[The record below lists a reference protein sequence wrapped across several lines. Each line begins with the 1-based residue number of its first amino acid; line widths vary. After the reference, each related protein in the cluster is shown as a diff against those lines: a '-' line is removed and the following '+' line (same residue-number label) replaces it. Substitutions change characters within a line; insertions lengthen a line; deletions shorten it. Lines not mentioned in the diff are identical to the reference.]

1 MLYRSMSDTNKPF
14 VSVARKRGNELCYL
28 TRSSSSSSSVN
39 PCSFGDFYLL
49 FVQDFSFSSPVLSRG
64 RTQLVSG
71 KHCLGICFDSNVKL
85 PWLAPQ
91 RRSFSFSSHSH
102 AYLSSLPSQVWLF
115 LSPSFLLIRSVSTL
129 DISFVD
135 QFLCWSNPKFCRWK
149 HSFCTLK
156 VSIWN
161 LSVSNFPR

>member
-39 PCSFGDFYLL
+39 PCGFGDFDLF
-49 FVQDFSFSSPVLSRG
+49 FVQYFSLSSPVLSRG

-71 KHCLGICFDSNVKL
+71 KHCLGTCFDSNVKL

-102 AYLSSLPSQVWLF
+102 AYLSSLPSQVLVTCSA
-115 LSPSFLLIRSVSTL
+115 LNSSHCKQL
-129 DISFVD
+129 
-135 QFLCWSNPKFCRWK
+135 
-149 HSFCTLK
+149 
-156 VSIWN
+156 WN
-161 LSVSNFPR
+161 DLGKANRHLTENNKY

>member
-39 PCSFGDFYLL
+39 PCSFGDFFFFLVMDSSL
-49 FVQDFSFSSPVLSRG
+49 SSPVLSRG

-71 KHCLGICFDSNVKL
+71 KRCLGTCSDSNVKL

-102 AYLSSLPSQVWLF
+102 AYLSSLPSQVCF
-115 LSPSFLLIRSVSTL
+115 GGIPNCSKHFHVFFR
-129 DISFVD
+129 
-135 QFLCWSNPKFCRWK
+135 PKFAVTSPK
-149 HSFCTLK
+149 SHAKTLPESHRK
-156 VSIWN
+156 
-161 LSVSNFPR
+161 LPTKPR